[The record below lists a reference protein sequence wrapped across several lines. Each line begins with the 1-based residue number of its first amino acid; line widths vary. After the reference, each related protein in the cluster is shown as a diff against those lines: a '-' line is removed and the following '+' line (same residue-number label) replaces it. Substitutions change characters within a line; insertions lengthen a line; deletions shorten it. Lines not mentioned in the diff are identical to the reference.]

1 MGWLD
6 SLIGGAFGIATNE
19 RQIAANKQLQDDAQ
33 AHAAAMQED
42 SQEFNFAMQQ
52 DAQRYNSA
60 EAEKA
65 YNREVEFYEK
75 YSSPKAQIAS
85 MMEAGVNPFS
95 IAGSGSGPIAR
106 SSAASSGAASSGV
119 GSVGAVGAGVL
130 SNPLES
136 ILALARLKMDKQI
149 ADAQIGKTKAETENI
164 SADTVQINK
173 NTEWIDR
180 LNSMSV
186 KESESVISKNAAD
199 ILNSNADTQVKAAQ
213 LSEIAVGIA
222 NTEVDTSVKQQ
233 QFALLIAQ
241 TASEWKSIEQMTA
254 NISLMGTQAGLSRAQ
269 AKQLSLEWKM
279 LSEKYSHSEIM
290 NSLNEIVAS
299 RDSGQQNGYYRAL
312 SEVKRF
318 LDSCLGWF
326 SGSGS
331 VSASVSSNT
340 NNSTSNS
347 NSRVESFVHMMN

>member
-1 MGWLD
+1 MGLLD
-6 SLIGGAFGIATNE
+6 SLIGGVTGVITNE
-19 RQIAANKQLQDDAQ
+19 RQIAANKRSQEDAQ

-85 MMEAGVNPFS
+85 MIEAGVNPFS
-95 IAGSGSGPIAR
+95 ITGASSGPMAR
-106 SSAASSGAASSGV
+106 SSAASSGVASSGV
-119 GSVGAVGAGVL
+119 GSVGAVGAGAL

-136 ILALARLKMDKQI
+136 ILALARLKMDKQL
-149 ADAQIGKTKAETENI
+149 AEVQIGKTKAETENI
-164 SADTVQINK
+164 SAETVQINK

-180 LNSMSV
+180 LNGMSV

-199 ILNSNADTQVKAAQ
+199 ILNSNADTQVKTAQ

-222 NTEVDTSVKQQ
+222 NTEADTAVKQQ
-233 QFALLIAQ
+233 QLALLVAQ
-241 TASEWKSIEQMTA
+241 TASEWKSIDQMSA
-254 NISLMGTQAGLSRAQ
+254 NIALMGTQAGLNRSQAQ
-269 AKQLSLEWKM
+269 LISQEWRN
-279 LSEKYSHSEIM
+279 LNQQFSHNEIM
-290 NSLNEIVAS
+290 NALTELSAS
-299 RDSGQQNGYYRAL
+299 RDTGEAGAYYRVT

-318 LDSCLGWF
+318 IDSFLGWF
-326 SGSGS
+326 SGGASI
-331 VSASVSSNT
+331 VSKK
-340 NNSTSNS
+340 
-347 NSRVESFVHMMN
+347 